1 MKIAFLHY
9 NIGHRDGVNSVMRA
23 NAHSLLEKYK
33 KCRIYFVGSSVR
45 PLIEEHKDRVEQ
57 IDVPEM
63 DILKKSKVEDYS
75 KQEVYD
81 YMKEGVDLF
90 HKLDEI
96 LEDMDYVIFENPN
109 IGVHPAVTYA
119 YYRLVIKNAQR
130 GIKRKLT
137 YRMHDFAEDRRGN
150 FINLMKF
157 RGSESS
163 PYWHKV
169 IFPRAEN
176 LSFIVINKKDFTKLQ
191 SHGIIEN
198 NRPFYLPNPVN
209 DRLYYD
215 DKETSEKLRKKLIK
229 KYSLNKYSKFLFYP
243 VRIVPRKNVEEAIFL
258 TQLLNIKFNENY
270 VLVASLKPKGKAD
283 LEYFNTLKKFV
294 KEHKLPVI
302 LGINDMVTL
311 KRTYTK
317 SKNIKTF
324 GLGDMYNLCDKVIST
339 STLEGFGL
347 FFIESWFFN
356 KAIIGRDLPDITSDF
371 KNKGINLEHLY
382 NALFVDGSDFKD
394 FGTLSKRLNLILK
407 LDDSKFL
414 QQLEDNNKQTFAGF
428 YDPINTEDEEKLI
441 KKNRKL
447 VLDNYSTDVLA
458 KELKKIL
465 DKTPSR
471 LEFKK

>member
-9 NIGHRDGVNSVMRA
+9 NIGHRDGVNSVIRA
-23 NAHSLLEKYK
+23 NAHSFLEKYK
-33 KCRIYFVGSSVR
+33 KCRIYLVGSSVR
-45 PLIEEHKDRVEQ
+45 PLIEYHKDRVKQ

-63 DILKKSKVEDYS
+63 DILDKNKAEEYS

-90 HKLDEI
+90 HKLDKI
-96 LEDMDYVIFENPN
+96 LQDMDYVIFENPN

-119 YYRLVIKNAQR
+119 YYRFVIKNAQK
-130 GIKRKLT
+130 GLKRKLT
-137 YRMHDFAEDRRGN
+137 YRIHDFAEDRRGN
-150 FINLMKF
+150 FINLLKF
-157 RGSESS
+157 KGTESS

-191 SHGIIEN
+191 SHGIIQK
-198 NRPFYLPNPVN
+198 NRPFYLPNSVN
-209 DRLYYD
+209 ERLYYE
-215 DKETSEKLRKKLIK
+215 DKETSEKLKKKLIK
-229 KYSLNKYSKFLFYP
+229 DHNLDKDSKFLFYP

-258 TQLLNIKFNENY
+258 TQLLNIKFNEKY

-283 LEYFNTLKKFV
+283 LEYFNKLERFV
-294 KEHKLPVI
+294 KKHKLPAI
-302 LGINDMVTL
+302 LGINDIVTL
-311 KRTYTK
+311 RRTYTR
-317 SKNIKTF
+317 SKKLKTF
-324 GLGDMYNLCDKVIST
+324 GLGDMYNICNKVIST

-356 KAIIGRDLPDITSDF
+356 KAIIGRDLPEITSDF

-394 FGTLSKRLNLILK
+394 FGTLSERLNMILK
-407 LDDSKFL
+407 LKNSKFF
-414 QQLEDNNKQTFAGF
+414 QQFEENNKQTFAGF
-428 YDPINTEDEEKLI
+428 YDPINTEDEKKLI
-441 KKNRKL
+441 RKNKKL
-447 VLDNYSTDVLA
+447 VLKNYSTDAIA

-465 DKTPSR
+465 ENTSSK
-471 LEFKK
+471 LELKK